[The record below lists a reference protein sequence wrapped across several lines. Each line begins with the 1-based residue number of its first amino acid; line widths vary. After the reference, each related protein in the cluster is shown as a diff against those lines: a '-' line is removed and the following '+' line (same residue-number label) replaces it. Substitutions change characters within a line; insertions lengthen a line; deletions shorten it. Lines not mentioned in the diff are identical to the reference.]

1 MKNKYIKL
9 FMLLTTVLLLSGCV
23 HVNRDSIET
32 ITNYIVDNNI
42 HSYNYN
48 SRGYKMYIPRG
59 LSVTYSSNLNKVIK
73 SQAYDYYLY
82 VDLVSYFNK
91 ENLEYKKEDNIYY
104 SEYIK
109 DNQGVINVSKKDN
122 NYLVVVQYNYAK
134 AETMVKEKD
143 IKIAI
148 SNSLIMLSSIQY
160 NEQVIKAMLD
170 EGVLSLNERPVE
182 VFKTKDSAGQNE
194 LIEIEDSEYIEEDSE
209 KDRDYIN

>member
-134 AETMVKEKD
+134 VETMVKEKD

-194 LIEIEDSEYIEEDSE
+194 LIEIEDSEYIEEDNE

>member
-134 AETMVKEKD
+134 VETMVKEKD

>member
-134 AETMVKEKD
+134 VETMVKEKD
-143 IKIAI
+143 IKIAV

-194 LIEIEDSEYIEEDSE
+194 LIEIEDSEYIEEDNE